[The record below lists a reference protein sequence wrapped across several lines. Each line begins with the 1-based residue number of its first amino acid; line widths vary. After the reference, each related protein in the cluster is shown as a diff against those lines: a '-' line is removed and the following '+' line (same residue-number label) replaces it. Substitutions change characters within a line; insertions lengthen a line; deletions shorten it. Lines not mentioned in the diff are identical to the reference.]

1 MAMSRGA
8 RYGSWLLLL
17 SAAVGML
24 FSVILALAPNAIL
37 SDPGFRIGNAPL
49 AIRFWG
55 ITWVGF
61 SIFAIVLM
69 LGPYRRGERWAW
81 WALWLLPLLWLSH
94 FVASLAPHN
103 LVLAVIGALG
113 LILSYRKFFSSSAE
127 PSSRVS

>member
-1 MAMSRGA
+1 MAVFRGG

-24 FSVILALAPNAIL
+24 FAVIIAIAPNAIL
-37 SDPGFRIGNAPL
+37 SAPGFRVGLAPL

-61 SIFAIVLM
+61 SIFALVLI
-69 LGPYRRGERWAW
+69 LVPFRKGERWAW

-103 LVLAVIGALG
+103 LVLAIIGALG
-113 LILSYRKFFSSSAE
+113 LILSYRTFFSSSAE
-127 PSSRVS
+127 PTSRVS